1 MKGFFLFWLLTM
13 LLGNPLLAL
22 IVLLVAFWLLD
33 RSTWRI
39 LPDPRVLFHRHNR
52 QKRCER
58 DIAVNPGDVDARL
71 ELAKIYLDRGRPK
84 EALAQLASA
93 RPRLE
98 GVAEADFVEGLAHL
112 RAGDPAAAIEPLGRS
127 LKLDPGLH
135 AHEALLRLAE
145 ARAASGDRAG
155 AGEAF
160 DRFLAEHPSSV
171 EGRVLAARQRLAA
184 GDRASARVHLDA
196 ALESHKGAPRFR
208 RRLDRRWAWRARAML
223 RRVA

>member
-22 IVLLVAFWLLD
+22 MVLLIGFWVLD
-33 RSTWRI
+33 RSTWRL
-39 LPDPRVLFHRHNR
+39 LPDPRVLFNRHTR

-71 ELAKIYLDRGRPK
+71 ELAKILLDRGKPK
-84 EALAQLASA
+84 EALAQIASA
-93 RPRLE
+93 RPKLD

-112 RAGDPAAAIEPLGRS
+112 RAGDPAAAIEPLGRA
-127 LKLDPGLH
+127 LRLDPGLH

-145 ARAASGDRAG
+145 ARAGSGDRGG

-160 DRFLAEHPSSV
+160 DRYLSEHPTSV
-171 EGRVLAARQRLAA
+171 EGRVLAARERL
-184 GDRASARVHLDA
+184 
-196 ALESHKGAPRFR
+196 
-208 RRLDRRWAWRARAML
+208 
-223 RRVA
+223 